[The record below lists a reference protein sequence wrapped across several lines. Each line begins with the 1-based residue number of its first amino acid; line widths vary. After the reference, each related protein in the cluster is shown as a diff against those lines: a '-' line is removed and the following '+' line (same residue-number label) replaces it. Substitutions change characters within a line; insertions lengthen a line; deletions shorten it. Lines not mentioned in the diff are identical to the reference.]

1 MVTVGDAISDLPEI
15 ENNEIKDQMPYG
27 SKPLTHFQR
36 KVSTVLVFEFYY
48 AVRSLFM
55 FLLQGKTE

>member
-15 ENNEIKDQMPYG
+15 ENNDNKDRMSYG

-36 KVSTVLVFEFYY
+36 KVSTVLVFEFRY
-48 AVRSLFM
+48 AMRSIFM
-55 FLLQGKTE
+55 FFIKGK